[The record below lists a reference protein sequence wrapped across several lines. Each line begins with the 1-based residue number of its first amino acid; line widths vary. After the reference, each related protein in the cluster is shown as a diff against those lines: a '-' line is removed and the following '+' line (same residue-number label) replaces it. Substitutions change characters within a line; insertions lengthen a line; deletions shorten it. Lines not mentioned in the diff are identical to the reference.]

1 MREGEGEREGGIGR
15 LIATHTVYAI
25 YCVQHYQKDA
35 DGLCCRLKH
44 SIDKTKDVEFVV
56 SMSDFKDSTLLHCDV
71 NSIFDGVAYL
81 VHFMIIRW

>member
-1 MREGEGEREGGIGR
+1 M
-15 LIATHTVYAI
+15 
-25 YCVQHYQKDA
+25 QHYQKDA

-71 NSIFDGVAYL
+71 NSIFDGVAYIHCSPLYDNLMVTMCQVSVFNLFCVSL
-81 VHFMIIRW
+81 VL